1 MTSVRMSFQALA
13 WNLWSQV
20 DEQYT
25 ADQTKANQREP
36 IRYERR
42 GNEDP

>member
-1 MTSVRMSFQALA
+1 MSLAQMSFQALA

-20 DEQYT
+20 GKQYT
-25 ADQTKANQREP
+25 ADQTKAKQGEP
-36 IRYERR
+36 MRYERR